1 MAKQTGSLDLAA
13 ARKAYESIDQYFWY
27 ETSGTEAGAHITEVP
42 QDAFTDPN
50 DPDYH
55 TGGNLLARST
65 SVAVRNGTKELAAMS
80 QAGFDAKTYD
90 SSNNEIIIAHL
101 GYGPGIDSSGATTT
115 EPYYTLGERA
125 SGQPVG
131 NYSLVEG
138 QGNTASAFTAH
149 AEGYLTTA
157 TGWGAHAE
165 GRSTTA
171 VYDTDHAEG
180 DSTTASGGSSHA
192 EGVET
197 EASER
202 WAHAQNQST
211 IANQWAQTVIGTYNI
226 ADTTPTTAVHP
237 GGYEEYGHY
246 ALIIGNGYNNASS
259 QYIPVRSNALTVD
272 WDGNTVAAGRITAQ
286 GHSSPIGD
294 RASGRKTGTY
304 SCASGT
310 SWVSVPTNSLTRLT
324 LGVGVWIVT
333 GHAQFASSNNGR
345 RSLCIY
351 NFTDSN
357 RLDRSVVNNA
367 AISGTTVNLASMAI
381 VVPTTD
387 ITVGLQVQ
395 QNSGSSNSI
404 DLVLEAVRIA

>member
-90 SSNNEIIIAHL
+90 SNDNEIIIAHL

-165 GRSTTA
+165 GRSTAA

-180 DSTTASGGSSHA
+180 YRTTASGGSAHA
-192 EGVET
+192 EGVYT

-202 WAHAQNQST
+202 WAHAQNENT

-237 GGYEEYGHY
+237 GGYEEYGRY
-246 ALIIGNGYNNASS
+246 ALIIGNGYNNDSS

-272 WDGNTVAAGRITAQ
+272 WAGNVDLAGKVQSFFKIVELEVKTTASISAHSYQAGATYTVASGSRPSGMTLAGIVGWAASNFRLYASTAYVN
-286 GHSSPIGD
+286 GAHSIYATIANSSASSV
-294 RASGRKTGTY
+294 ASGATVTFRLLYVK
-304 SCASGT
+304 AS
-310 SWVSVPTNSLTRLT
+310 
-324 LGVGVWIVT
+324 
-333 GHAQFASSNNGR
+333 
-345 RSLCIY
+345 
-351 NFTDSN
+351 
-357 RLDRSVVNNA
+357 
-367 AISGTTVNLASMAI
+367 
-381 VVPTTD
+381 
-387 ITVGLQVQ
+387 
-395 QNSGSSNSI
+395 
-404 DLVLEAVRIA
+404 EA